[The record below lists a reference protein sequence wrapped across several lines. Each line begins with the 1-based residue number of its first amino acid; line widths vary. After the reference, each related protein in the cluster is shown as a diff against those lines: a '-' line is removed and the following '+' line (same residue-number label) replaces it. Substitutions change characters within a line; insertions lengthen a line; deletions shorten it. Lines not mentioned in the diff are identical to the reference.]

1 MLSNYLCLV
10 SLTWYDTWLY
20 QTSNKTLVLSVT
32 LPTVRTHCARR
43 DAPFG
48 SVLFLS
54 AIPILP
60 PAVGFPASY
69 PPLCLLLIKHAPVGR
84 GGREGWEEDGRV
96 PSCMSEMLHP
106 SMFLPGVWNMPLQW
120 GSSCTA
126 APSSLCHALPP
137 ICTVC
142 SSCLGHDTSEMAR
155 VFHKSVSDRK
165 SRIGVTAPV
174 L

>member
-84 GGREGWEEDGRV
+84 RGEGGVGGGWEGSFMHVGDAT
-96 PSCMSEMLHP
+96 SLHVFAWSLKHAAP
-106 SMFLPGVWNMPLQW
+106 VGQLLH
-120 GSSCTA
+120 SCTFFTLSCT
-126 APSSLCHALPP
+126 SSHMYSMLFLFRSWHFRDGPCFP
-137 ICTVC
+137 
-142 SSCLGHDTSEMAR
+142 
-155 VFHKSVSDRK
+155 
-165 SRIGVTAPV
+165 
-174 L
+174 